1 MAATSKLDDVEVD
14 RTLFE
19 GDGKSSIDI
28 YATPEQLGAPDGVS
42 TFDLPDNYIGRENV
56 LQSVQNS
63 AGDNSTATAVS
74 EPLHSKLDSADKQ
87 NLKTN
92 IDEPVKA
99 FAPASVEN
107 LQSGLSTGE
116 PPKSEKTVDLAGN
129 TVESKNSDNTDESNA
144 PKRTGRPRKAA
155 AAVKNAGD
163 KVEAKTPDGSGDPEP
178 TSSVPAADQGSLPP
192 TSAESTEK

>member
-19 GDGKSSIDI
+19 GDGKSTVDI
-28 YATPEQLGAPDGVS
+28 YATPEQVGAPDGES

-63 AGDNSTATAVS
+63 AGDNATATSVS
-74 EPLHSKLDSADKQ
+74 EPRHSKLDSADKQ

-92 IDEPVKA
+92 VDEPVKP
-99 FAPASVEN
+99 FAAASVEN

-116 PPKSEKTVDLAGN
+116 PPKATKTVDLAGN
-129 TVESKNSDNTDESNA
+129 TVDGKNADNTEDNA
-144 PKRTGRPRKAA
+144 PKRVGRPRKQAA
-155 AAVKNAGD
+155 AAKNAGD